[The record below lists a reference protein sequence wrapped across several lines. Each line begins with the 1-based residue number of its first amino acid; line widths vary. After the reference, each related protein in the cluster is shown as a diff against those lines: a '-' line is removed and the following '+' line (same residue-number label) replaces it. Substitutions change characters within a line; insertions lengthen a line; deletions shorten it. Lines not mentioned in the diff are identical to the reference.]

1 MLNAEA
7 SVERQKPELSGFVDR
22 YRPPHQCDPVSVPAA
37 AVSCGVRAHSRS
49 PLQAAVVIRRL
60 LVHDDANVDPRIPAA
75 AHVCRARGTQRRHV
89 HVLSIETNKLPQ
101 LRQRQTASHRCFGPH
116 LIRGFLTEH
125 ESVPKSVHLQFS
137 HFCKATRV
145 RNTQTMLHQD
155 IATGRIYSRYMRC
168 G

>member
-37 AVSCGVRAHSRS
+37 AVSCGVRARSRS

-101 LRQRQTASHRCFGPH
+101 LRQRQTASHRIVSSPSLGGADLEFWTPSNTW
-116 LIRGFLTEH
+116 FLD
-125 ESVPKSVHLQFS
+125 P
-137 HFCKATRV
+137 TRV
-145 RNTQTMLHQD
+145 GPEIGTL
-155 IATGRIYSRYMRC
+155 AV
-168 G
+168 